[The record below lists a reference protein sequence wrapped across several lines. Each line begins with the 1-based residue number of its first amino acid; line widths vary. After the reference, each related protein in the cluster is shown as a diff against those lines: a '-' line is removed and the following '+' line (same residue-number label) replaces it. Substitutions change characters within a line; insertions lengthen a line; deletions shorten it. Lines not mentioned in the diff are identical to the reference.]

1 MTTPSVSAGPA
12 LAEAAERW
20 LDAFRSGWA
29 AGAGADAFIAHFRPM
44 LAEDVVLLGPQL
56 PPLRGIEAFENE
68 FVRPLFALMPDIR
81 AEVGRAAID
90 GETILAELTI
100 TGTLRGGRRVR
111 LRACDRIELRDG
123 LAVERE
129 TYLDPSPLL
138 AALARSPRSWPLFL
152 GLRLRPLA
160 RRFPPTRRRRRR

>member
-1 MTTPSVSAGPA
+1 MTAPSLSPGPA
-12 LAEAAERW
+12 VAGAERW
-20 LDAFRSGWA
+20 LEAFRSGWA
-29 AGAGADAFIAHFRPM
+29 AGAGPEAFIAHFRPM

-56 PPLRGIEAFENE
+56 PPLRGLDDFEQR
-68 FVRPLFALMPDIR
+68 FVGPLFALMPDVR

-129 TYLDPSPLL
+129 TYFDPSPLL
-138 AALARSPRSWPLFL
+138 AALALSPRSWPVF
-152 GLRLRPLA
+152 LRLRAGLSPLI
-160 RRFPPTRRRRRR
+160 RRRRRR